1 MIIALVCFLIVQFAI
16 IWLLFP
22 QKMVRFFVKSPSK
35 TSCVT
40 HHGFAQTQIEE
51 RNDLTLSQTEPL
63 LATVFMVVSEES
75 KKALEDEDEENTCLI
90 SEDYLPE
97 TSELKTIKKP
107 KRRRKNLSL
116 VKTTPKGFNEN
127 SSD

>member
-1 MIIALVCFLIVQFAI
+1 MLCFLIVQLAI

-22 QKMVRFFVKSPSK
+22 QKIVRFFHKASFK
-35 TSCVT
+35 TSCAT
-40 HHGFAQTQIEE
+40 HNSFAHPSLEE
-51 RNDLTLSQTEPL
+51 KEDLALSQTEPL
-63 LATVFMVVSEES
+63 LATVFVVVSEEPRQ
-75 KKALEDEDEENTCLI
+75 ALEDDDEENTCLI

-97 TSELKTIKKP
+97 TSELKSIKKP

-116 VKTTPKGFNEN
+116 VKTTPKAFQES